1 MKNSNSTIIPLEPDT
16 QEELQK
22 VLKAGDSA
30 KVMLKG
36 NDTVFI
42 MKKSEKGN
50 DYEFSQV
57 ASEPSNDDMRRSLG
71 NIKELIKPNKHYQE
85 K

>member
-1 MKNSNSTIIPLEPDT
+1 LE
-16 QEELQK
+16 K

-30 KVMLKG
+30 KVMLEG

-57 ASEPSNDDMRRSLG
+57 TSEFSNDEMHRALG
-71 NIKELIKPNKHYQE
+71 NIKELIK
-85 K
+85 